1 LACLFSPKVYI
12 ILLHPEK
19 NMRLTKQLKAQAHSL
34 KFASQ
39 IASKPSFTFNS
50 QIPNHDIPISDGHSK
65 SILSNDNE
73 DNLQPSI
80 SNSTIK
86 MKSIANNCENNDK
99 TINNNKNKSKIPII
113 ITTSQSDNCFYNT
126 KHELNIKKYNYGDND
141 SLNSN
146 SLEDEDIMV

>member
-19 NMRLTKQLKAQAHSL
+19 NMRLTKQLKAQANSL

-39 IASKPSFTFNS
+39 LATKSNFILNN
-50 QIPNHDIPISDGHSK
+50 QILNHDLSNNDGQSK

-99 TINNNKNKSKIPII
+99 TINNNKTKPKIPII